1 MNSIGRAFR
10 PHIKTHK
17 LASVAQMQ
25 IDHGAVGINC
35 QKVTEAEAFADA
47 GFADI
52 LITYNILGATKLARL
67 RALNDR
73 LQVLRVVACLLY
85 TSRCV

>member
-1 MNSIGRAFR
+1 MAFPWPEVGTPLADVITPMPVIDEDRMARNIARAQTYMNSIGRAFR

-35 QKVTEAEAFADA
+35 QKVTELS
-47 GFADI
+47 
-52 LITYNILGATKLARL
+52 LIHI
-67 RALNDR
+67 
-73 LQVLRVVACLLY
+73 
-85 TSRCV
+85 